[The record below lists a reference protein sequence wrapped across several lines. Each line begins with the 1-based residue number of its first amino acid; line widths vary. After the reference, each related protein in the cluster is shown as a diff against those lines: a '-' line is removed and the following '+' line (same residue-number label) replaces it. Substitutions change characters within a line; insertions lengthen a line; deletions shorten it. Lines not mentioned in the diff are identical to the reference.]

1 MADRIKEEY
10 KSLACYKAMD
20 KAYQESFNSLAQHY
34 GSMLNQ
40 GPAQTI
46 TVYTSHDFD
55 RHCFDL

>member
-55 RHCFDL
+55 RH